1 MTVLRR
7 NVVVVLLLAL
17 VWVVMN
23 ERVDA
28 LTVVSGLAVGVVAL
42 WLSNRILRT
51 DYATT
56 VFLSPVATLRYG
68 VLLAKEITVAAWHMA
83 VTIARGRATVTRFE
97 LVSELEDELLLF
109 LLANSII
116 LTPGSLAL
124 DRQGNRIQVVTCD
137 DDVDRAVAGCRR
149 VERAIA
155 RLGRGRG

>member
-23 ERVDA
+23 ERADPLVIG
-28 LTVVSGLAVGVVAL
+28 TGLAVGVVTL
-42 WLSNRILRT
+42 WLSNRVLRT

-56 VFLSPVATLRYG
+56 VFLSPVACVRYG
-68 VLLAKEITVAAWHMA
+68 LLLAKEITVAAWHMA

-97 LVSELEDELLLF
+97 IVSDLDDELLLF

-116 LTPGSLAL
+116 LTPGSVAL
-124 DRQGNRIQVVTCD
+124 DRQGNRIEVLTCD
-137 DDVDRAVAGCRR
+137 GDVERAVAGCRR
-149 VERAIA
+149 LERAVA
-155 RLGRGRG
+155 RIGRSRA